1 MEEPPRIMDQ
11 ERLNAIGLAGATE
24 LHGHTM
30 LMSRDFTLFFIGSA
44 LSAIGTALIPVAL
57 SFALIGSGRSAGALG
72 LVLAAQTLP
81 TVVLLLLG
89 GVLGD
94 RWPRRS
100 IMIVADVLR
109 FVAQSVLALALISAN
124 ASLPAIIVLTAL
136 IGVGTA
142 FFYPARGGLVAQIV
156 ARDQLARANGALS
169 GASSLAAILGPVLAG
184 AIVATAGPGWAI
196 GIDGLTYAASALCL
210 MFVRHRTGT
219 RQATTSRSLLQDFR
233 LGLDAFASRRW
244 LWLVVAQFGLLNLVA
259 LAPFM
264 VLAPV
269 LLARLPHGAQLWG
282 LLLGAIGVGG
292 LAGAVAVMR
301 WPPVRAV
308 LAIQAAVVLLLL
320 PLVLLAASATF
331 PALLLGGVAY
341 GAGAAVVNVMI
352 GTMIQRE
359 IPMELLS
366 RVFSIV
372 QIAAGVL
379 APAGYALAGP
389 ASAFLDPHGA
399 LAAGAGISFA
409 SVAALMCLGDVRR
422 SGARQPAT

>member
-1 MEEPPRIMDQ
+1 
-11 ERLNAIGLAGATE
+11 
-24 LHGHTM
+24 M
-30 LMSRDFTLFFIGSA
+30 LMGRDFTLFLVGSA
-44 LSAIGTALIPVAL
+44 LSAIGTALVPVAL
-57 SFALIGSGRSAGALG
+57 SFALIGTGHSAGALG

-100 IMIVADVLR
+100 IMIWADGLR
-109 FVAQSVLALALISAN
+109 FVAQSALALALVSGH
-124 ASLPAIIVLTAL
+124 ASLPAIIALTAL

-169 GASSLAAILGPVLAG
+169 GAGSLATILGPVLAG

-210 MFVRHRTGT
+210 MFVRHRTET
-219 RQATTSRSLLQDFR
+219 RQTATSRSVLQDLR

-244 LWLVVAQFGLLNLVA
+244 LRLVVAQFGLLNLVA

-269 LLARLPHGAQLWG
+269 LLARVPHGAQLWG

-292 LAGAVAVMR
+292 LAGAAVVMR
-301 WPPVRAV
+301 WQPARTV
-308 LAIQAAVVLLLL
+308 LAIQAAAMLLLL
-320 PLVLLAASATF
+320 PLVLLAANAIL
-331 PALLLGGVAY
+331 PALLLGGIAY
-341 GAGAAVVNVMI
+341 GAGAALVNVMI

-389 ASAFLDPHGA
+389 ASALLGPHRA
-399 LAAGAGISFA
+399 LAAGAAIAFA
-409 SVAALMCLGDVRR
+409 SVAALMCLADVRR
-422 SGARQPAT
+422 FGARQPATLSR